1 MPLTEGEKPA
11 DTWPERL
18 HHELTA
24 AWAISRK
31 DMITYYIKPNIIVS
45 GILFPL
51 FMFLAF
57 AIGKNAPPG
66 TLIPGLIAITLL
78 FSASS
83 IEPVSIPIE
92 RRVKTFDRLL
102 AAPISLHSLVFG
114 ESTSGFLYS
123 LGIACLPLLIGVV
136 VFGTPIEHVPVLAI
150 AMALTAFCFATLGTL
165 FAAYPTENVG
175 EVMSMLNT
183 VRLPLIFISGVFIP
197 ISEIPQIGQAIAL
210 FSPLTY
216 GNDMIGYA
224 YTGTSLY
231 SPIADT
237 VALCIFILIF
247 QFVANR
253 LYKKFNE

>member
-1 MPLTEGEKPA
+1 MS
-11 DTWPERL
+11 
-18 HHELTA
+18 A
-24 AWAISRK
+24 AWAIARK
-31 DMITYYIKPNIIVS
+31 DMRIYYLKPNIIVS

-57 AIGKNAPPG
+57 AIGRNAPPG

-102 AAPISLHSLVFG
+102 SAPISLHSLVFG
-114 ESTSGFLYS
+114 ESSSGFLYS
-123 LGIACLPLLIGVV
+123 LGIACLPLMIGVILFHTSIV
-136 VFGTPIEHVPVLAI
+136 YAPVLVI

-165 FAAYPTENVG
+165 FASYPTENVG

-197 ISEIPQIGQAIAL
+197 ISSMPQIGQGIAL
-210 FSPLTY
+210 LSPLTY
-216 GNDMIGYA
+216 GNDMIEYA
-224 YTGTSLY
+224 YTGTSLF
-231 SPIADT
+231 SPLLDIF
-237 VALCIFILIF
+237 ALLIFILVF